1 MVSDIFPCSSLL
13 ATQDDD
19 PSWCS
24 FFRRIWKT
32 NQWCNRYLNKNI
44 VKSCETR
51 LGITNINSTC
61 KGEDVLSNVHVD
73 LTRKSTRVGLDGSY
87 VYINS
92 LFVCV
97 ERHVKE
103 EMAKGMLGSSMFA
116 IWLRAPNW
124 HTSLFWSW
132 SFLKRSFCGAYNNI
146 VPFYRRGLVCYTCVQ
161 KPSKDMSNWLVVV
174 ATQLIMEHH
183 RKPWH
188 PGMYSAVRKIGRISK
203 RATSAACRR
212 KRSLNSGRTLAVW
225 VIRPSPR
232 SAAGGEQ
239 LKPKWAERI
248 GKQDGICLSFSMLEI
263 PADSC
268 RHSWQL
274 AAWRKS
280 LGPPWMRL
288 SLAAESCQKS
298 FICDWF
304 VSEKTWFLHAL
315 GCLQD
320 VGSQSC
326 FPWSKGRACE
336 CWGPE
341 GKGPRMFNCHVTQLS
356 NYFWF
361 KVWVQFAACVFHKD
375 WFNHSRHP
383 LQRKWSKLETGDW
396 KCPVALQ
403 ILPGFWPCSFWRMVW
418 RHCV

>member
-1 MVSDIFPCSSLL
+1 MVSVIFPCSSLL

-32 NQWCNRYLNKNI
+32 NQWCNRYLNKNL

-97 ERHVKE
+97 KRHVKE

-232 SAAGGEQ
+232 SAAGASSWNQSGPNALENKTVFVCLFQCLKSQLTAAGIRGSWPPGER
-239 LKPKWAERI
+239 A
-248 GKQDGICLSFSMLEI
+248 
-263 PADSC
+263 
-268 RHSWQL
+268 L
-274 AAWRKS
+274 AH
-280 LGPPWMRL
+280 LG
-288 SLAAESCQKS
+288 
-298 FICDWF
+298 
-304 VSEKTWFLHAL
+304 
-315 GCLQD
+315 
-320 VGSQSC
+320 
-326 FPWSKGRACE
+326 
-336 CWGPE
+336 WGY
-341 GKGPRMFNCHVTQLS
+341 L
-356 NYFWF
+356 W
-361 KVWVQFAACVFHKD
+361 
-375 WFNHSRHP
+375 
-383 LQRKWSKLETGDW
+383 LQR
-396 KCPVALQ
+396 VARRALFVTD
-403 ILPGFWPCSFWRMVW
+403 LFPRRHGFCTL
-418 RHCV
+418 